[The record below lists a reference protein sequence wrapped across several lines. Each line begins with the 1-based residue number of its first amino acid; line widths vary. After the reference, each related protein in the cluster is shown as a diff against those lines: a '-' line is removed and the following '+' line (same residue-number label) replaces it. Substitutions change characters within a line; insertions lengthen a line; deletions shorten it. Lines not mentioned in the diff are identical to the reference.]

1 MASIKLVAIAKD
13 EAAYLAEWIYHHLSI
28 GIQEIDVYLNGI
40 TDNSYRLMRLINA
53 KHKNVKFYNADYH
66 YLLYYV
72 LNIFEA
78 AALVLN
84 LFSNLVCSTDFKL
97 DCVKSNNFK
106 VSEKKDSSNIII
118 II

>member
-53 KHKNVKFYNADYH
+53 KHKNVKFYNADY
-66 YLLYYV
+66 LV
-72 LNIFEA
+72 GISIRVV
-78 AALVLN
+78 LVLI
-84 LFSNLVCSTDFKL
+84 LVMIL
-97 DCVKSNNFK
+97 
-106 VSEKKDSSNIII
+106 
-118 II
+118 